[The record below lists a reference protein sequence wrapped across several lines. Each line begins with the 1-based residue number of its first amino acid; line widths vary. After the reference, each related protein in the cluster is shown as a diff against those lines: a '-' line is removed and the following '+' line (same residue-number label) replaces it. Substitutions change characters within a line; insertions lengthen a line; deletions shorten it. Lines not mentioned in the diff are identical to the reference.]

1 MNTRLFPLV
10 LVTLLAVTT
19 ARAQDKAGHLAIVVN
34 KASSLSELSSAELA
48 KYFKAE
54 KTKAPDGSKVLIV
67 MQEGGRPEREA
78 ALQNIYKMSDGEY
91 NKYFLQATFTGAVA
105 SAPKALGNG
114 RAVLAFVA
122 ASPNALGY
130 LKGDETDDT
139 VKVLKI
145 DGKVPGDAGYAV
157 HSK

>member
-1 MNTRLFPLV
+1 MNTRIFSLV
-10 LVTLLAVTT
+10 LVTLVST
-19 ARAQDKAGHLAIVVN
+19 ATATAQDKAGHLAIVVN
-34 KASSLSELSSAELA
+34 KSSSLSDLSSAELA

-145 DGKVPGDAGYAV
+145 DGKVPGDAGYALR
-157 HSK
+157 SK